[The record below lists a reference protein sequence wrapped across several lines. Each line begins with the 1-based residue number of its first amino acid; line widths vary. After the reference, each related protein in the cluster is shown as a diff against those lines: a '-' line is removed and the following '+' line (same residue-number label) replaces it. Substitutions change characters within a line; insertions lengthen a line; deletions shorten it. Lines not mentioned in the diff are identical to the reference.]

1 MDAYLLN
8 KLLRLWSWA
17 CRKFPWSTSSDSI
30 AWTLCCCTEQDAEH
44 GLEYIKCGGIGFL
57 SPAPSG
63 RGLLP
68 VFISSCIQTFT
79 HPNFH
84 VMKEGKDHTIP
95 GHNSSFQTEQV
106 IPLHRIY
113 EIHSHLPRWKSMAT
127 WNFANSKI
135 KLLRINWE
143 NAILKGNSTCLS
155 VHSVYLR
162 PPFTQEIVY
171 FLHQLMQPTMTTF
184 QVILSWN
191 VRWNNKLHGS
201 RFKGI
206 LFWFLHP
213 NR

>member
-8 KLLRLWSWA
+8 KLLVH
-17 CRKFPWSTSSDSI
+17 RKFPRSTSSSST

-84 VMKEGKDHTIP
+84 VMKE
-95 GHNSSFQTEQV
+95 
-106 IPLHRIY
+106 
-113 EIHSHLPRWKSMAT
+113 
-127 WNFANSKI
+127 KI
-135 KLLRINWE
+135 TQYLAIILL
-143 NAILKGNSTCLS
+143 
-155 VHSVYLR
+155 
-162 PPFTQEIVY
+162 
-171 FLHQLMQPTMTTF
+171 
-184 QVILSWN
+184 
-191 VRWNNKLHGS
+191 S
-201 RFKGI
+201 R
-206 LFWFLHP
+206 P